1 MSGTQHTLPIM
12 VLLRQRHDFTFPF
25 PGYLILTNTYTKI
38 PKDEPVKAMKAI
50 KCNMEPWWIWAD
62 EGRDSPARVP
72 HANHSLLPL
81 RCPCSS
87 RTCLWSPVGPLFLD
101 TSVFPDSLQ
110 LRFHLSPQ
118 AQFMCYQTPPYRSP
132 VSTQE
137 ADYSNSIPST
147 PPSITIP
154 EN

>member
-1 MSGTQHTLPIM
+1 
-12 VLLRQRHDFTFPF
+12 
-25 PGYLILTNTYTKI
+25 
-38 PKDEPVKAMKAI
+38 MKAI

-72 HANHSLLPL
+72 HANLLPL

-118 AQFMCYQTPPYRSP
+118 AQFVCYQTPPYRSP